1 MSSIILDSVVRVS
14 KKHYPQTLL
23 EEYKFEIKKNNM
35 EYLINDNLEPSL
47 SDEYDNESDSESDNG
62 SDNGSKNDESK
73 D

>member
-1 MSSIILDSVVRVS
+1 MSPIILDSVVRVS

-23 EEYKFEIKKNNM
+23 EEYKFEIKKNKV
-35 EYLINDNLEPSL
+35 EYLINDDLEPSL